1 MGFRDTNKE
10 VFEEL
15 IRTKQI
21 SILLVDDSKV
31 NQFLGKRILQNLGLI
46 NVSLSGNGL
55 EALDLIKSTHFDVLL
70 TDVEMPGLN
79 GYQLSK
85 EIRKI
90 AAFDELVIIALTAN
104 TTSEDKALAVEA
116 GINDYLTKPY
126 SPHDLMDKLMK
137 HLLDRK
143 EVFMQELSSIQQK
156 EIEPGILNI
165 YSIFHNDRNDI
176 KKFLSMLSMQIPE
189 LITKINLG
197 LINDDIF
204 TAFQAAHKLKSPVS
218 LLAKKEVSDE
228 LSNFTEMLRTEGNG
242 ENNLIAF
249 KELAPKLE
257 SILVLVN
264 LELEKII

>member
-1 MGFRDTNKE
+1 
-10 VFEEL
+10 
-15 IRTKQI
+15 
-21 SILLVDDSKV
+21 
-31 NQFLGKRILQNLGLI
+31 
-46 NVSLSGNGL
+46 
-55 EALDLIKSTHFDVLL
+55 
-70 TDVEMPGLN
+70 
-79 GYQLSK
+79 
-85 EIRKI
+85 
-90 AAFDELVIIALTAN
+90 
-104 TTSEDKALAVEA
+104 
-116 GINDYLTKPY
+116 
-126 SPHDLMDKLMK
+126 MK

-156 EIEPGILNI
+156 EVEPGILNI

-176 KKFLSMLSMQIPE
+176 KKFLSMLSVQIPE

-204 TAFQAAHKLKSPVS
+204 TAFQAAHKLKSPIS
-218 LLAKKEVSDE
+218 LLAKKEVNDE
-228 LSNFTEMLRTEGNG
+228 LCHFTEMLRTEGND